1 MGYVITNNLVD
12 FCSDAYHD
20 ADPENC
26 RNKLPVQVRAIVRIL
41 LTTQEVDE
49 YL

>member
-1 MGYVITNNLVD
+1 MITNNLVD

-26 RNKLPVQVRAIVRIL
+26 RKKITSSGQGNRTNFADNSRS
-41 LTTQEVDE
+41 
-49 YL
+49 